1 MTCCEC
7 HLIARDIGLQRLSSI
22 TALRD
27 HSQQHHLPPTTM
39 KPSHTL
45 SSLFALL
52 VASVHA
58 NTEKTIFIAPDA
70 LSFTD
75 SNPGLDVLQL
85 QSLTHESSTL
95 TTSLDVLFPT
105 QDAPQGSD
113 HWFLL
118 RDLNPGQ
125 RYELRVCWPAV
136 VRLHCSSQGRL
147 ASYTNP
153 PPATD
158 GILARRLSHRRG
170 LRHAR
175 THPESRRV
183 RWEA

>member
-1 MTCCEC
+1 
-7 HLIARDIGLQRLSSI
+7 
-22 TALRD
+22 
-27 HSQQHHLPPTTM
+27 M

-52 VASVHA
+52 VASALA

-75 SNPGLDVLQL
+75 SNPSLDVLQL
-85 QSLTHESSTL
+85 QSLNHTSSTL

-105 QDAPQGSD
+105 EDAPQGAD

-125 RYELRVCWPAV
+125 RYEVRVCWPAV
-136 VRLHCSSQGRL
+136 VCTVHTLKDNGLPQ
-147 ASYTNP
+147 ANP

-158 GILARRLSHRRG
+158 GVLARRLPHRRG

-175 THPESRRV
+175 IDPEPRRV
-183 RWEA
+183 RWETRQDTTRATIFVEQKQRKLAVLARESCGRLLHD